1 MEIAYPVR
9 IDASNEK
16 NNGASKP
23 GTTQFLVGADHK
35 LILSTGDA
43 SNEEMTQ
50 IVDTMNGKDAANR
63 FVFELLSSVET
74 LTSIADEHGGRTLAD
89 ILYLQNA
96 ILNNT
101 SIPAYPDSNV
111 VEIVKSMPSAERW
124 LTFVKMAPNSLDRQ
138 QKGMSLGA

>member
-1 MEIAYPVR
+1 
-9 IDASNEK
+9 
-16 NNGASKP
+16 
-23 GTTQFLVGADHK
+23 
-35 LILSTGDA
+35 
-43 SNEEMTQ
+43 
-50 IVDTMNGKDAANR
+50 MNGKDAANR